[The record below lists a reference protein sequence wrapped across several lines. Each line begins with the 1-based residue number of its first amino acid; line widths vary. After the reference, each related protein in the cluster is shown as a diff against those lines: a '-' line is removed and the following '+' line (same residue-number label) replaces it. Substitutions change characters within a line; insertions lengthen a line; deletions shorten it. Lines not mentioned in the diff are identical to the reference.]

1 MGGVERSAGTVP
13 ASRRGGERGDIVFG
27 VDGNYPEIFR
37 TTFAP
42 GSNTPPGAFEKL
54 EGGGALIGKQL
65 AESRK
70 LAVGDGIELPGPK
83 GEKKYP
89 VEGILENDLVGGGS
103 GVSLSKGTLARDFN
117 ETEGEFLAVKAEPGS
132 DREALS
138 EGIGAVLRDYPQFT
152 LYSNAERK
160 GRIEG
165 GFQRQYG
172 FV

>member
-1 MGGVERSAGTVP
+1 MGGVERTTSIV
-13 ASRRGGERGDIVFG
+13 ASFRRSGERVDIVFG

-37 TTFAP
+37 TSFAP
-42 GSNTPPGAFEKL
+42 GSGTPPDAFEKL

-70 LAVGDGIELPGPK
+70 LAVGDSIELPGPK

-89 VEGILENDLVGGGS
+89 VEGILENDLVGGGT
-103 GVSLSKGTLARDFN
+103 GVCLSKETLASDFN

-138 EGIGAVLRDYPQFT
+138 EGIGAVLREYPQFT
-152 LYSNAERK
+152 LYSNAEWK
-160 GRIEG
+160 ARIEG

>member
-1 MGGVERSAGTVP
+1 MGGVERTTSIV
-13 ASRRGGERGDIVFG
+13 ASFRRSGERVDIVFG

-65 AESRK
+65 AESRN
-70 LAVGDGIELPGPK
+70 LAVGDSIVLPGPK

-103 GVSLSKGTLARDFN
+103 GVYLSKDALATDFN
-117 ETEGEFLAVKAEPGS
+117 ETEGELLAVKADARS
-132 DREALS
+132 A
-138 EGIGAVLRDYPQFT
+138 
-152 LYSNAERK
+152 
-160 GRIEG
+160 
-165 GFQRQYG
+165 
-172 FV
+172 